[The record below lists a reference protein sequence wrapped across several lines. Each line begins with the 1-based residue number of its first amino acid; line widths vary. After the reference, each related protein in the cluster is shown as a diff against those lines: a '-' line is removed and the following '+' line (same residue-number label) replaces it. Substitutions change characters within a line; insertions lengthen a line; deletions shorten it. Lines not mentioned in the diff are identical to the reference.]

1 MEIQP
6 NNVVLFR
13 PRITHD
19 VNADWIAPAVFDQYS
34 YALTLVLA
42 AVARERTP
50 AAIEKAQSMVKLL
63 SDALTFLH
71 SEATR

>member
-1 MEIQP
+1 METP
-6 NNVVLFR
+6 ANNVVLFR

-19 VNADWIAPAVFDQYS
+19 VNAAWIAPAVFDQYS
-34 YALTLVLA
+34 YALTLALA

-63 SDALTFLH
+63 NEVLACLH
-71 SEATR
+71 SEATK

>member
-19 VNADWIAPAVFDQYS
+19 VNADWIASAVFDQYS

-42 AVARERTP
+42 AVARDRTP
-50 AAIEKAQSMVKLL
+50 AAIEKA
-63 SDALTFLH
+63 
-71 SEATR
+71 